1 MLPLKTIGRLLVVAS
16 VAASLSTEI
25 TATTSSR
32 DLMVLETRD
41 LTIKDEPKKFDL
53 GWQVKDRP
61 IFSG

>member
-1 MLPLKTIGRLLVVAS
+1 
-16 VAASLSTEI
+16 
-25 TATTSSR
+25 
-32 DLMVLETRD
+32 MVLETRD